1 MCANYLNMKEWNY
14 CDSLLKSLN
23 NIPWIKPLIRRV
35 EESGGI
41 TKKNKPLLFELRFAA
56 DLHHIGLSADYE
68 YKTSINDYSVDFRI
82 IKDNFSWLVEL
93 KSIQTSDAVKHA
105 TKYEGPYEE
114 TILVTGAGKQSGE
127 EEIVRV
133 QRKILEKVFEKEKHI
148 KFPTVSDNVFSL
160 ILIDMRG
167 YLGAGEMLA
176 NAYDYREITYGIAG
190 LERNNRWMAHYQKDR
205 NGKKVPTIGLFGEN
219 NPLIKVST
227 LQERIHFLGFVAEK
241 EFGPGKLLK
250 QIYYLANPL
259 LFNTNDSKME
269 AYNKMPFRKEI
280 LNSV

>member
-1 MCANYLNMKEWNY
+1 MCANYLNMKEGNY
-14 CDSLLKSLN
+14 CVSLLNSLK
-23 NIPWIKPLIRRV
+23 NIPWIKPLIRRI
-35 EESGGI
+35 EEAGGI
-41 TKKNKPLLFELRFAA
+41 SKKNKPLLFELRFAA
-56 DLHHIGLSADYE
+56 DLHNIGLSADYE
-68 YKTSINDYSVDFRI
+68 YKTGINDYSVDFRI
-82 IKDNFSWLVEL
+82 IKDNYSWLVEL
-93 KSIQTSDAVKHA
+93 VSIEISDAVKSA

-127 EEIVRV
+127 GEIVRV
-133 QRKILEKVFEKEKHI
+133 QRKILEKVFEKKKHI

-167 YLGAGEMLA
+167 YLGKGEVLSDKD
-176 NAYDYREITYGIAG
+176 DYREIAYGKAG
-190 LERNNRWMAHYQKDR
+190 LERKNRWMLHYQKDR
-205 NGKKVPTIGLFGEN
+205 KGKEVPTIGLFEEN
-219 NPLIKVST
+219 NPLIGVST

-259 LFNTNDSKME
+259 LFNTNESMLE
-269 AYNKMPFRKEI
+269 VYNKMPFRKEI